1 MELNGSR
8 IREARGR
15 LSRAELARRI
25 ARHDEKKLGATSAQ
39 QVQRWENGQ
48 RPRYEAETI
57 TAIAKATGVGVDFFY
72 EAERET
78 LESRDE
84 GDPSSMRDLLM
95 TLIREVRELREA
107 VVA

>member
-8 IREARGR
+8 IREARGK

-25 ARHDEKKLGATSAQ
+25 ARHDEVKLGATSAQ

-48 RPRYEAETI
+48 RPRYEAETV
-57 TAIAKATGVGVDFFY
+57 TAIAQATGTPVAFFY

-78 LESRDE
+78 QESRDE
-84 GDPSSMRDLLM
+84 GDPSSMRDLLE
-95 TLIREVRELREA
+95 TLIREVREIRVA
-107 VVA
+107 VNA